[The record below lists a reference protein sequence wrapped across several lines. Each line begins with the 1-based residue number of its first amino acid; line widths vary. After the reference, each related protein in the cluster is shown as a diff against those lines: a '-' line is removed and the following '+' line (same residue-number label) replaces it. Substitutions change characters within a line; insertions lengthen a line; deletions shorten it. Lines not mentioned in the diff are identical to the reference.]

1 MFKKISF
8 SKYLAQ
14 TEQLEP
20 RGNAC
25 TIVFLDPTS
34 AFDKLIFNT
43 LHKIYFRQIHM
54 KYSWLV
60 LKYSLLVLNHQD
72 FSFKS
77 WRAPK
82 HQTVNMI
89 CQPMSIVSMFVL
101 SSCTVLDNILLLT
114 PTRLKSR
121 ERLFNMPVC

>member
-101 SSCTVLDNILLLT
+101 SSCTVDNILLLT